1 MSLRIVLEDRDRW
14 PVLAPAAAMG
24 LAAGVLMARIGLPP
38 VDLHGP
44 LHRWWGVMDPLCGGT
59 RAVRLAAMGDF
70 TAAWSY
76 NPLGPILVTGAL
88 LALVRWS
95 AATVS
100 RRWLAVEVTLPRPL
114 STAVRIVMVL
124 LVVLLEVR
132 QQLNAQL
139 LL

>member
-14 PVLAPAAAMG
+14 PVLAPAAATG

-70 TAAWSY
+70 TTAWSY
-76 NPLGPILVTGAL
+76 NPLGPILVTAAL
-88 LALVRWS
+88 VALVRWS
-95 AATVS
+95 AATVT
-100 RRWLAVEVTLPRPL
+100 RRWLVIEVTLPRSL
-114 STAVRIVMVL
+114 RIAARIVTVL
-124 LVVLLEVR
+124 LVALLEVR
-132 QQLNAQL
+132 QQLSAPL

>member
-14 PVLAPAAAMG
+14 PVLAPAAATG

-70 TAAWSY
+70 TTAWSD

-88 LALVRWS
+88 VALVRWS
-95 AATVS
+95 AATVT
-100 RRWLAVEVTLPRPL
+100 RRWLVIEVTLPRSL
-114 STAVRIVMVL
+114 RIAARIVTVL
-124 LVVLLEVR
+124 LVALLEVR
-132 QQLNAQL
+132 QQLSAPL